1 MNDDCI
7 SREQAIKSAECIIKS
22 NSVMKAFCI
31 LRMLRELPS
40 VSKDD
45 DCISR
50 QAVLDI
56 MEKEG
61 HKWGNDYRDWVDA
74 IEEIKNLPPVNPQEP
89 CEDEYIKVPKKAL
102 KYRTTGMVAY
112 NAEWLKN
119 HFDIERAVICGEQ
132 EPKWIPVSEKLPE
145 IHNYSENYLVT
156 LKRGGVHIAM
166 FTECDEKHWW
176 TYDDV
181 IAWMPLFLKPY
192 EPQES
197 EEV

>member
-7 SREQAIKSAECIIKS
+7 NRQQAIKSAECIIES

-61 HKWGNDYRDWVDA
+61 HKW
-74 IEEIKNLPPVNPQEP
+74 
-89 CEDEYIKVPKKAL
+89 
-102 KYRTTGMVAY
+102 
-112 NAEWLKN
+112 
-119 HFDIERAVICGEQ
+119 
-132 EPKWIPVSEKLPE
+132 
-145 IHNYSENYLVT
+145 
-156 LKRGGVHIAM
+156 
-166 FTECDEKHWW
+166 
-176 TYDDV
+176 
-181 IAWMPLFLKPY
+181 
-192 EPQES
+192 
-197 EEV
+197 